1 MFRSPQKSLIALFFS
16 HANALVLFFF
26 APLYIFLCL
35 LEFFNA
41 TEVPLML
48 NFEFGSDIF
57 LSVKILMLECQLFEV
72 KVKN

>member
-1 MFRSPQKSLIALFFS
+1 MFRSPKKSLIALFFS
-16 HANALVLFFF
+16 HAYALVLSFF

-48 NFEFGSDIF
+48 NFEFGSDFF

>member
-16 HANALVLFFF
+16 HAYASLLFFF

-48 NFEFGSDIF
+48 NFEFGSDFFFVCENIDVGMPIIR
-57 LSVKILMLECQLFEV
+57 SQS
-72 KVKN
+72 